1 MTLPQVN
8 ALSAFWASVPPP
20 GVQLKRI
27 ALALGLPDTHP
38 LHTSAKPTSAEDA
51 MRAALAAG
59 LPVMEGRPD
68 DPMLD
73 LIGL

>member
-1 MTLPQVN
+1 
-8 ALSAFWASVPPP
+8 VPPP
-20 GVQLKRI
+20 AVQLKRI
-27 ALALGLPDTHP
+27 SLALGLPDTASP
-38 LHTSAKPTSAEDA
+38 KVRAVSADEA
-51 MRAALAAG
+51 MREALANG

>member
-1 MTLPQVN
+1 MTLPQLD
-8 ALSAFWASVPPP
+8 ALSAFWASVPPAS
-20 GVQLKRI
+20 VQLKRI
-27 ALALGLPDTHP
+27 SLALGLPDTQP
-38 LHTSAKPTSAEDA
+38 TQGSARKVSAEDA
-51 MRAALAAG
+51 MREAFASG

>member
-1 MTLPQVN
+1 M
-8 ALSAFWASVPPP
+8 S
-20 GVQLKRI
+20 VQLKRI
-27 ALALGLPDTHP
+27 ALALGLPDTQP
-38 LHTSAKPTSAEDA
+38 EPASARAGKPVDA
-51 MRAALAAG
+51 MREAMAAG

>member
-1 MTLPQVN
+1 MTLPQAN
-8 ALSAFWASVPPP
+8 ALSAFWAGVPPP
-20 GVQLKRI
+20 AVQLKRI
-27 ALALGLPDTHP
+27 ALALGLPDTQP
-38 LHTSAKPTSAEDA
+38 PKAERKAPEDA
-51 MRAALAAG
+51 LREAMAAG

>member
-1 MTLPQVN
+1 MTLPQVD

-27 ALALGLPDTHP
+27 ALALGLPDTTP
-38 LHTSAKPTSAEDA
+38 PPKAGRVKPEDA
-51 MRAALAAG
+51 MQQAFAAG
-59 LPVMEGRPD
+59 LPVMQGRPD